1 LLAWKIN
8 MSAPKSQLKN
18 SNAIIEE
25 FNQMLDW
32 RAAAPLPDGRL
43 LGRQSEGKRESVN
56 RIPDKRITL
65 LNELLPLEHLR
76 VLEIGCFEG
85 IHTMGLLQYTKH
97 VTGLDLRPVNVLKT
111 LTRLSLSG
119 YYAPIFQGNCEELDE
134 SFGKFDVVFHFG
146 VLYHLMSPVQ
156 HIKSLGR
163 FADTLYLDTHI
174 ASTANATESSEIDGD
189 TYRYSL
195 VGESGWL
202 DPFSGADPTSIHLT
216 YASLKKALVK
226 AGFKNV
232 ALLNFR
238 DERNGPRI
246 LVFGS
251 RTIDVSSF
259 PMIADPS
266 I

>member
-1 LLAWKIN
+1 

-43 LGRQSEGKRESVN
+43 LGRQSEGKRDSVN
-56 RIPDKRITL
+56 RIPDKRIIL
-65 LNELLPLEHLR
+65 LNELLPLAGVK

-85 IHTMGLLQYTKH
+85 IHTMGLLQYTRH

-111 LTRLSLSG
+111 LARLSLSG
-119 YYAPIFQGNCEELDE
+119 VSAPIFQGNCEDLDE

-156 HIKSLGR
+156 HIKALGR

-174 ASTANATESSEIDGD
+174 SSSEKATETSVIDGEA
-189 TYRYSL
+189 YRYSL

-216 YASLKKALVK
+216 YDSLKKAMVQ
-226 AGFKNV
+226 AGFRNI
-232 ALLNFR
+232 ALLNYR

-246 LVFGS
+246 LVFAS

-259 PMIADPS
+259 PTIPDPS